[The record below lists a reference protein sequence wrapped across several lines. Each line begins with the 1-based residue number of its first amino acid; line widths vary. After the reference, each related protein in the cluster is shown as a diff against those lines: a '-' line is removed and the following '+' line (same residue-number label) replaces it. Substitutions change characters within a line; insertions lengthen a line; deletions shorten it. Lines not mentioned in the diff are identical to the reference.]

1 MILALITAFIQ
12 IVLTSQAIRNL
23 KLFKRLEKS
32 TGSSSIDVS
41 VCLPMRNEEANA
53 ERILNSLVKELHLVR
68 EIIILDDESSDSTP
82 SILAKFVTLYPDK
95 IRVIH
100 GNPKPDDWRGKV
112 WAMSQLAAQSK
123 GEYILFVDADVSF
136 DEGGLSSLLDAMS
149 EDRVDYF
156 SIFPRQITT
165 RSTDILVNHIYT
177 TLLHLLP
184 MQFVREEKYP
194 AAVAGCGQ
202 VQLVRKEVLVKVGG
216 YEVIKE
222 SLHDGLHLARK
233 VKSIGGKV
241 SFAYGADSIGCMMYS
256 SFGDAWG
263 GFTRNAYQ
271 ATGSFISLLI
281 TSSIILFAFI
291 IGPIISMG
299 SMLQTIIVVTS
310 TIFLYGNYLRIIRS
324 FDLSSGFIVRLPL
337 SIALFTLLQWTSYVR
352 HKLGIKSVWRGRNV

>member
-1 MILALITAFIQ
+1 MIFALITAFIQ
-12 IVLTSQAIRNL
+12 IVLTLQAIRNL
-23 KLFKRLEKS
+23 KLFKRLKKT
-32 TGSSSIDVS
+32 TGGSSIDVS
-41 VCLPMRNEEANA
+41 VCFPMRNEEANA
-53 ERILNSLVKELHLVR
+53 ERVLNSIVKELHLVR
-68 EIIILDDESSDSTP
+68 EIIVLDDESSDSTP
-82 SILAKFVTLYPDK
+82 DILAKFVFRYPDK

-100 GNPKPDDWRGKV
+100 GNPKPDNWRGKV

-123 GEYILFVDADVSF
+123 GEYLLFMDADVSL
-136 DEGGLSSLLDAMS
+136 DDGGLSSLLDAMN

-165 RSTDILVNHIYT
+165 SSTDILVNHIFT

-202 VQLVRKEVLVKVGG
+202 VQLVRKDALLKVGG

-233 VKSIGGKV
+233 VKAVGGKV
-241 SFAYGADSIGCMMYS
+241 SFAYGADSISCKMYS
-256 SFGDAWG
+256 SFGEAWD
-263 GFTRNAYQ
+263 GFIRNAYQ
-271 ATGSFISLLI
+271 ATGSFLSLLI

-291 IGPIISMG
+291 VGPVVSMG
-299 SMLQTIIVVTS
+299 CMLPTIIVLTT

-324 FDLSSGFIVRLPL
+324 FDLSSEFIVRLPI
-337 SIALFTLLQWTSYVR
+337 SIALFTLLQWTSYLR
-352 HKLGIKSVWRGRNV
+352 HTLGIKSVWRGRNV